1 MVPNERAALLTHGAL
16 LWAALGLTLNAARV
30 AWPLD
35 RALFA
40 HGLAAPLLAALVTAL
55 YFRRP
60 GHAPPLTTALVFV
73 FVVAGLDALVTAP
86 FLERSWA
93 MFGSLVASWIPFA
106 LIFMASYRTGLA
118 LRARAEKATP
128 GGPS

>member
-1 MVPNERAALLTHGAL
+1 MVPNERVALLTHGIM
-16 LWAALGLTLNAARV
+16 LWAACGLVMNVAR
-30 AWPLD
+30 ALLPLD

-60 GHAPPLTTALVFV
+60 GHAPPLPTALVFV

-93 MFGSLVASWIPFA
+93 KFGSLVATWIPFA

>member
-1 MVPNERAALLTHGAL
+1 VVPNERVALLTHGIM
-16 LWAALGLTLNAARV
+16 LWAACGLVMNVAR
-30 AWPLD
+30 ALLPLD

-55 YFRRP
+55 YFRRT
-60 GHAPPLTTALVFV
+60 GHAPPLTTATAFLLV
-73 FVVAGLDALVTAP
+73 VVALDALVVAP

-93 MFGSLVASWIPFA
+93 MFASPVGTWIPFA

-118 LRARAEKATP
+118 LRARAEKAAP